1 METPQRV
8 EISYED
14 LIEGKIKIKIEKEK
28 EITIKELMG
37 RLQKE
42 VNGGPAIYLRETDIG
57 KLNYVCSEI
66 LMKES
71 EEVQEMKRDRH
82 ISREKVKERIFF
94 TNGIDKGSTTKAF
107 VFWILR
113 LYHVKFFKKG
123 KVRDISAKQFCK
135 LAHISHDTLSTKL
148 NNFQEAKTKYI
159 EENKFAIDIIKQTFN
174 IKRTIWACI

>member
-8 EISYED
+8 EVSYED

-42 VNGGPAIYLRETDIG
+42 VNGGPAIYLRETDIS

-113 LYHVKFFKKG
+113 LYHVKF
-123 KVRDISAKQFCK
+123 
-135 LAHISHDTLSTKL
+135 
-148 NNFQEAKTKYI
+148 
-159 EENKFAIDIIKQTFN
+159 
-174 IKRTIWACI
+174 